1 MAHISDSMR
10 SALHEAAL
18 KLGYPQVR
26 QVQEEVV
33 LAFLSGRDVFVSV
46 PTGEGKSLCYAVLP
60 WTVDLLEGRVGS
72 IVVVVSPLI
81 ALMKEQ
87 VSKYRSKGLTAQ
99 FVGSGQTE
107 KKCEEEVERGHCQ
120 LVFISPEALVCAL
133 RWREMFRSPIYQA
146 KLVGF
151 VCR

>member
-33 LAFLSGRDVFVSV
+33 LAFLSGRDIFVSV

-60 WTVDLLEGRVGS
+60 WTVDLLPRRYSNDTGAPGCTR
-72 IVVVVSPLI
+72 
-81 ALMKEQ
+81 
-87 VSKYRSKGLTAQ
+87 YTA
-99 FVGSGQTE
+99 
-107 KKCEEEVERGHCQ
+107 
-120 LVFISPEALVCAL
+120 
-133 RWREMFRSPIYQA
+133 
-146 KLVGF
+146 
-151 VCR
+151 